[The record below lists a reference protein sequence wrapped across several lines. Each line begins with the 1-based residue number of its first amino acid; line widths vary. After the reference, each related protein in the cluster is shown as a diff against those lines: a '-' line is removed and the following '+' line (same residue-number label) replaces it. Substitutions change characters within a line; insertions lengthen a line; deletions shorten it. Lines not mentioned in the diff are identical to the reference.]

1 MDAEKATEKSA
12 SKKCIE
18 SPNAQIYNR
27 ITSSKGDWSVN
38 KTISIFNESNSVVI
52 KQADYAEIVT
62 KVEKDSKIAYRIQD
76 HKQSNPAYNT
86 TAVPAVVVKFTKH
99 DTQVVSLDIMESLPG
114 TEFNKDDIHKRYTL
128 AIDSA
133 MFFLYGNV
141 VKNDLEVAESMATKK
156 HGKKTID
163 LT

>member
-1 MDAEKATEKSA
+1 MESEQNPKVS

-18 SPNAQIYNR
+18 APNAQIYNR

-52 KQADYAEIVT
+52 KQPDYAEVVD
-62 KVEKDSKIAYRIQD
+62 KVKKDGEIAFRIQD

-86 TAVPAVVVKFTKH
+86 TAVPAIVVKFTKH
-99 DTQVVSLDIMESLPG
+99 DAQVVSLDIMESLPG
-114 TEFNKDDIHKRYTL
+114 TEFNKDEIHKRYTL
-128 AIDSA
+128 VIDA
-133 MFFLYGNV
+133 NMFFLYGNV
-141 VKNDLEVAESMATKK
+141 VKNDLEVIETMSVKK
-156 HGKKTID
+156 HQKKTID